1 MGGSDSQGQPN
12 GSYMGFR
19 LWHHPGAFHNGFKG
33 LCSTFVT
40 AAFAFAGTELV
51 GLAAAET
58 ENPRKT
64 LPTAIKQVPPTPSP
78 FSLTLAKW
86 TAPLPGVLAHHT
98 LLHRQFVA
106 GRYSRSLRR
115 PAPSQR

>member
-1 MGGSDSQGQPN
+1 MGGYDSFGQPD

-58 ENPRKT
+58 ENPRKA
-64 LPTAIKQVPPTPSP
+64 LPTAIKQVSLLLNPNLHLSP
-78 FSLTLAKW
+78 IDH
-86 TAPLPGVLAHHT
+86 VL
-98 LLHRQFVA
+98 
-106 GRYSRSLRR
+106 
-115 PAPSQR
+115 